1 MSDLLLKSIGV
12 TLEAA
17 SSVLARQSR
26 WPDLG
31 AALAR
36 LLLVDA
42 ARPFPHDLGLP
53 PDGLGPDLI
62 RRSPELA
69 GMGYALSNIQAI
81 QTHELWF
88 AGFERLMRREVYPL
102 DRDSFVQEPLELIGL
117 ALGLRACR
125 LVDDTHR
132 RWFSDQLQR
141 GLADQRIASGLARA
155 CAQFASFTA
164 GGSALSESP
173 VIDIAVFPHE
183 DLSTLFGLTRLAPG
197 WLDQLVIPIEQALNR
212 AALEQGSDLMTPL
225 QAATA
230 QILLQEAMD
239 RFISQSVA
247 GNPLDMV
254 VQVCRRLP
262 LLIAQIQK
270 RSHGKPDF
278 EVADEYDVQDLLH
291 GVLRLHFADVR
302 PEEYT
307 PSQAGK
313 SSRIDF
319 LLPRDRIIVEAKMPR
334 PSLKGKDVADQL
346 LIDKH
351 RYKAMP
357 GVDSLVCIVYDPG
370 GFCPNPA
377 GLEQDLSSD
386 DPELKVAVIIT
397 PQGI

>member
-1 MSDLLLKSIGV
+1 MSDLLLQSIGV
-12 TLEAA
+12 TLETAH
-17 SSVLARQSR
+17 SVLNHQSR

-42 ARPFPHDLGLP
+42 ARPFPPNLGSP
-53 PDGLGPDLI
+53 PDELGPDLV

-69 GMGYALSNIQAI
+69 GLGYSLSTIETT
-81 QTHELWF
+81 QTHELWL
-88 AGFERLMRREVYPL
+88 AGFERLMQREVYPL

-117 ALGLRACR
+117 ALGLRACK
-125 LVDDTHR
+125 LAKDTHR
-132 RWFSDQLQR
+132 HWFSGQLEQ
-141 GLADQRIASGLARA
+141 GLADQRIASGLPRA

-164 GGSALSESP
+164 GGSALSERP
-173 VIDIAVFPHE
+173 ALDIAALPRE
-183 DLSTLFGLTRLAPG
+183 DLSILFGLTRLAPG
-197 WLDQLVIPIEQALNR
+197 WLDQLLIPIEQALNR

-225 QAATA
+225 QAASA
-230 QILLQEAMD
+230 QILLQHAMD
-239 RFISQSVA
+239 RFILQSVA
-247 GNPLDMV
+247 GNPLEMV

-270 RSHGKPDF
+270 RGHGKPDF
-278 EVADEYDVQDLLH
+278 VIADEYDLQDLLH
-291 GVLRLHFADVR
+291 GVLRLHFVDVR

-319 LLPRDRIIVEAKMPR
+319 LLPRERIIIEAKMTR

-346 LIDKH
+346 IIDKH

-377 GLEQDLSSD
+377 GLEQDLSSS

-397 PQGI
+397 PHGI